1 MKRRVN
7 KKIIFNSNFFKTL
20 KIKLQ
25 TSLDNQKINFLEN
38 NKESFVDR
46 FTTEIHIPKLIS
58 IVPYFKAPLK
68 VYWKSRDESLSAF
81 VLGSVY
87 SIKQNLIEDTHAF
100 LMYSGYY
107 DFRFYGA
114 LPFEA
119 SRNLRGKW
127 RGFKKVHFFLPRFEF
142 LQKKSTCLLHIYFLP
157 NKIHELWR
165 DFDNF
170 EKKFQFSTI
179 KKKEA
184 LKVFIKKQT
193 PNWSKWA
200 KLVNLIKEKIQEGII
215 DKLVLARLVEGR
227 LNQFIDISWFIQECA
242 ENLKENYIFFF
253 QNGNDSFL
261 SFSPEQLFQ
270 VKNDIITTEAV
281 AGSDSGVVHQ
291 KKNRLDHHVMSH
303 KNIKEQEIVE
313 KEILKRIQVLSND
326 IYSSQK
332 KNILDLGYIRHIKSS
347 FNAVMRKFYNLSELL
362 KLFHPTSAVC
372 GMPRDAAKQ
381 LISKLECFQRGLY
394 AAPCGFFS
402 AMEAEFSV
410 GIRSMLIR
418 GKKVYFFSGAGIVG
432 ESSPDKEWEELNY
445 KLRPFQKIFNFD
457 KL

>member
-1 MKRRVN
+1 M
-7 KKIIFNSNFFKTL
+7 ISL
-20 KIKLQ
+20 QQKL
-25 TSLDNQKINFLEN
+25 
-38 NKESFVDR
+38 
-46 FTTEIHIPKLIS
+46 
-58 IVPYFKAPLK
+58 
-68 VYWKSRDESLSAF
+68 
-81 VLGSVY
+81 
-87 SIKQNLIEDTHAF
+87 
-100 LMYSGYY
+100 
-107 DFRFYGA
+107 
-114 LPFEA
+114 
-119 SRNLRGKW
+119 LR
-127 RGFKKVHFFLPRFEF
+127 
-142 LQKKSTCLLHIYFLP
+142 
-157 NKIHELWR
+157 
-165 DFDNF
+165 
-170 EKKFQFSTI
+170 
-179 KKKEA
+179 
-184 LKVFIKKQT
+184 
-193 PNWSKWA
+193 
-200 KLVNLIKEKIQEGII
+200 
-215 DKLVLARLVEGR
+215 
-227 LNQFIDISWFIQECA
+227 
-242 ENLKENYIFFF
+242 
-253 QNGNDSFL
+253 
-261 SFSPEQLFQ
+261 
-270 VKNDIITTEAV
+270 
-281 AGSDSGVVHQ
+281 GSDSGVVHQ